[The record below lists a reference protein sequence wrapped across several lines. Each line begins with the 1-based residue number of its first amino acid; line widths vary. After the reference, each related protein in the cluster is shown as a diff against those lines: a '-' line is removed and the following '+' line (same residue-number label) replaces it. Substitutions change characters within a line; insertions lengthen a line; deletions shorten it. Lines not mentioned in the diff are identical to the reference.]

1 MAESSDHGRILSARE
16 GGVFEDSASV
26 ASKDGLRE
34 E

>member
-1 MAESSDHGRILSARE
+1 VAESSDHGRILFACE

-26 ASKDGLRE
+26 AAKDGVSE